1 MSKTIKQIAD
11 EIGVS
16 KQAVQKRI
24 AREPLYTR
32 IQPYIDKK
40 GNTKYIS
47 ITGEKL
53 IKSAFEQNDDID
65 ASIDMSI
72 DNNAGYDNS
81 CTQLYIENLVKQLD
95 IKDKQIEK
103 LQGENEKLI
112 NSLDNITQSLNA
124 AQLLHA
130 GTMQKEF
137 LIDNTNF
144 SPEEK
149 KDDEAA
155 APEKIVSAPDK
166 KGFFKKL
173 FGRN

>member
-1 MSKTIKQIAD
+1 
-11 EIGVS
+11 
-16 KQAVQKRI
+16 
-24 AREPLYTR
+24 
-32 IQPYIDKK
+32 
-40 GNTKYIS
+40 
-47 ITGEKL
+47 
-53 IKSAFEQNDDID
+53 
-65 ASIDMSI
+65 
-72 DNNAGYDNS
+72 
-81 CTQLYIENLVKQLD
+81 VKQLD